1 MAQPMM
7 LHWKARLMKAG
18 QTCLSTKSQSSKTL
32 QHRRPCA
39 ANVAEKRQMGRSF
52 TPARPGDL
60 AENARST
67 EGRKRPKDYQL
78 RAHAQRGKK
87 ARIQLA
93 ERPSKA
99 ADEPRPLTMPLTE
112 A

>member
-1 MAQPMM
+1 MMRNGRRMAQPMM
-7 LHWKARLMKAG
+7 HLKVRLMKAG
-18 QTCLSTKSQSSKTL
+18 QTYLSTKSQSSKTL

-39 ANVAEKRQMGRSF
+39 ANVAEKRQMGRLY
-52 TPARPGDL
+52 TPARPGGL

-78 RAHAQRGKK
+78 RAHAQTAKR

-93 ERPSKA
+93 GRPSF
-99 ADEPRPLTMPLTE
+99 EGSR
-112 A
+112 